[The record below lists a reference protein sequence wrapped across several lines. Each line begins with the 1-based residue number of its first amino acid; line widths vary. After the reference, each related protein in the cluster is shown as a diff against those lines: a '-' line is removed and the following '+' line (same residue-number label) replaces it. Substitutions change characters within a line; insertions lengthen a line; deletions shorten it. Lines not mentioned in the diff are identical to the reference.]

1 MLFVYSKAH
10 IRVKVY
16 FRSGA
21 QALFQSGCR
30 DAPSDAFLGGAIES
44 AVRFGRFSVEADDT
58 LIRTI
63 ETRYGVDLH
72 ARGDA
77 RLGNLLESR
86 GFDSVT
92 QLEKAYRGELTYDA
106 SKRRIYLSL
115 HVDAAHGGGTA
126 PSYSGG
132 SRPRAESA
140 PHLILQASRH

>member
-1 MLFVYSKAH
+1 VSRY
-10 IRVKVY
+10 I
-16 FRSGA
+16 SGA
-21 QALFQSGCR
+21 GPRQWFQSGCR

-63 ETRYGVDLH
+63 ETRYGVELH

-92 QLEKAYRGELTYDA
+92 QLVKAYRGELAYDA
-106 SKRRIYLSL
+106 SRRRIYLSF
-115 HVDAAHGGGTA
+115 HVDAAHGGPRRPIREAAGRGTS
-126 PSYSGG
+126 P
-132 SRPRAESA
+132 RPTSFFK
-140 PHLILQASRH
+140 LQRSS